1 MVDYWLAGYFGRAW
15 LWLRKGLRPRLNDLT
30 GLSQMVAR
38 GEPLPASQLWQAQDF
53 AVRVWWRFG
62 MASVLSMVVV
72 GIIAK
77 AVAHGLVLDVAV
89 GVVATLAC
97 LMAVAGAQ
105 VFMLRYRSDRTR
117 LYIRKAGGP
126 AGEEPLPPG
135 SPGLPR
141 RSDFWLMLISAVTLF
156 GILAIAGLG

>member
-105 VFMLRYRSDRTR
+105 VKVAAEAERTFGID
-117 LYIRKAGGP
+117 LTP
-126 AGEEPLPPG
+126 PLPPRHQPLRG
-135 SPGLPR
+135 G
-141 RSDFWLMLISAVTLF
+141 DGGHVAGEQFWPTKITVR
-156 GILAIAGLG
+156 G